1 MRTASRAIYPPFRPL
16 SSDRGRSRARV
27 VTGVGPADLSAP
39 LSALDSRPTGGYN
52 VTRTPHRNPWEV

>member
-27 VTGVGPADLSAP
+27 VTGVDPADLSGVVHAQ
-39 LSALDSRPTGGYN
+39 LSALDSRPTGG
-52 VTRTPHRNPWEV
+52 